1 MAKVLISR
9 GKDYNPT
16 DYVNGL
22 AREEVLPGVCD
33 EITMH
38 RCTLKAG
45 TALKPAVYA
54 FEEKMQIFLFVMGN
68 GYITTDTEAYRID
81 DRAVFVPNFNKDE
94 ILIKAG

>member
-22 AREEVLPGVCD
+22 AKEEVLPGICD
-33 EITMH
+33 EIAMY

-45 TALKPAVYA
+45 AAWKPAVYA
-54 FEEKMQIFLFVMGN
+54 FEEKMQIFLFVAGN
-68 GYITTDTEAYRID
+68 GYITTGAEAYRID
-81 DRAVFVPNFNKDE
+81 DRAVLFR
-94 ILIKAG
+94 ISTRTRCL